1 MYILKKMALT
11 VLVLI
16 GAATCSFMMLRML
29 PGDPA
34 EALAGPQAAL
44 EDVQTVR
51 ESLDLDKPV
60 TRQ

>member
-1 MYILKKMALT
+1 MSYILKKMALT

-44 EDVQTVR
+44 EEVRHVPRRLVQVG
-51 ESLDLDKPV
+51 
-60 TRQ
+60 